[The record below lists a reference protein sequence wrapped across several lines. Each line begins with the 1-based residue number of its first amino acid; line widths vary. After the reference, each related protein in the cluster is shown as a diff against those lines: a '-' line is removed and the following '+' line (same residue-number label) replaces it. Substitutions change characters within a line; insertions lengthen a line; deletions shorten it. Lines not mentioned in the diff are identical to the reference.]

1 MNKDII
7 RLRNAKLK
15 RIKELFEMYPIAKL
29 RLKNYEKD
37 KEELYNTLSS
47 RKISDSP
54 KGKNNIMVSEYE
66 RIEKRREQLEIE
78 YSRFKYTVIEVEEL
92 MEKLPQEEKAIIEL
106 VYTNKIPGY
115 DKKQI
120 GALFGMSTQ
129 QLNGYINKIIIR
141 LSTMWW

>member
-106 VYTNKIPGY
+106 VYTNKIPEY

>member
-1 MNKDII
+1 MNRDIV
-7 RLRNAKLK
+7 RLRNAKIK

-66 RIEKRREQLEIE
+66 RIEKRKEQLEIE
-78 YSRFKYTVIEVEEL
+78 YSSFKYTVMEVEEL
-92 MEKLPQEEKAIIEL
+92 MEKLHQEEKAIIEL

>member
-1 MNKDII
+1 M
-7 RLRNAKLK
+7 LRNAKIK

-66 RIEKRREQLEIE
+66 RIEKRKEQLEIE
-78 YSRFKYTVIEVEEL
+78 YSSFKYTVTEVEEL

>member
-1 MNKDII
+1 M
-7 RLRNAKLK
+7 LRNAKIK

-66 RIEKRREQLEIE
+66 RIEKRKEQLEIE
-78 YSRFKYTVIEVEEL
+78 YSSFKYTVMEVEEL

>member
-1 MNKDII
+1 MNRDIVI
-7 RLRNAKLK
+7 LRNAKIK

-47 RKISDSP
+47 KKISDSP

-92 MEKLPQEEKAIIEL
+92 MEKLSQEEKAIIEL

-129 QLNGYINKIIIR
+129 QLNGYINKIITR

>member
-47 RKISDSP
+47 KKISDSP
-54 KGKNNIMVSEYE
+54 KGKNNIMVLEYE
-66 RIEKRREQLEIE
+66 RIEKRKKQLEIE
-78 YSRFKYTVIEVEEL
+78 YSSFKYNVRRVEEL
-92 MEKLPQEEKAIIEL
+92 MEKLSQEEKAIIEL

>member
-1 MNKDII
+1 M
-7 RLRNAKLK
+7 LRNAKLK

>member
-1 MNKDII
+1 M
-7 RLRNAKLK
+7 LRNAKIK

-54 KGKNNIMVSEYE
+54 KGKNNTMVSEYE

-78 YSRFKYTVIEVEEL
+78 YSSFKYNVRRVEEL

-129 QLNGYINKIIIR
+129 QLNGYINKIITR

>member
-47 RKISDSP
+47 KKISDSP

-92 MEKLPQEEKAIIEL
+92 MEKLSQEEKAIIEL

>member
-1 MNKDII
+1 MNRDIV
-7 RLRNAKLK
+7 RLRNAKIK

-66 RIEKRREQLEIE
+66 RIEKRKEQLEIE
-78 YSRFKYTVIEVEEL
+78 YSSFKYTVTEVEEL

>member
-1 MNKDII
+1 MNRDIV
-7 RLRNAKLK
+7 RLRNAKIK

-66 RIEKRREQLEIE
+66 RIEKRKEQLEIE
-78 YSRFKYTVIEVEEL
+78 YSSFKYTVMEVEEL
-92 MEKLPQEEKAIIEL
+92 IEKLPQEEKAIIEL

-129 QLNGYINKIIIR
+129 QLNGYINKIITR

>member
-1 MNKDII
+1 MNRDIVI
-7 RLRNAKLK
+7 LRNAKIK

-47 RKISDSP
+47 KKISDSP

-92 MEKLPQEEKAIIEL
+92 MEKLSQEEKAIIEL

>member
-1 MNKDII
+1 
-7 RLRNAKLK
+7 
-15 RIKELFEMYPIAKL
+15 MYPIAKL

-106 VYTNKIPGY
+106 VYTNKIPEY

>member
-54 KGKNNIMVSEYE
+54 KGKNNIMVLEYE
-66 RIEKRREQLEIE
+66 RIEKRKKQLEIE
-78 YSRFKYTVIEVEEL
+78 YSSFKYNVRRVEEL